1 MAIGQGH
8 SVCWQEPAEKMRQ
21 EEAKLWRK
29 MIKERMGER
38 WEVSRQTVQREEEA
52 QPRSQDGS
60 AVSHPP
66 LGMQNLLRIRKPGFW
81 SWLCF

>member
-8 SVCWQEPAEKMRQ
+8 LVCWQEPAEKMRQ

-38 WEVSRQTVQREEEA
+38 WEVNR
-52 QPRSQDGS
+52 QPRERKRLNQDRRM
-60 AVSHPP
+60 AVQYLIPHW
-66 LGMQNLLRIRKPGFW
+66 GCRTY
-81 SWLCF
+81 

>member
-38 WEVSRQTVQREEEA
+38 WEVSRQSRERKRLNQDCRMAVQYLI
-52 QPRSQDGS
+52 
-60 AVSHPP
+60 PP